1 MMDGMSDSE
10 RMLSLA
16 AEQVA
21 AMLAAAGMQRMQA
34 RVLTSLMTSETGQL
48 TSQELQERLQVSA
61 AAVSGAVRSLQN
73 IGLIHRMTEP
83 GGRRD
88 VYALPG
94 DSWYGA
100 SMQVDRIY
108 LRLSKQV
115 QDAVD
120 ALDEDGS
127 PRWRRLQDMA
137 DFFRFMSRRLP
148 ELMAEWNDQRSTS

>member
-1 MMDGMSDSE
+1 MMAGMSDAE
-10 RMLSLA
+10 RALGVA

-21 AMLAAAGMQRMQA
+21 ALLAAAGMQRMQA

-108 LRLSKQV
+108 LALSKHV

-127 PRWRRLQDMA
+127 PRWRRLQEMA

-148 ELMAEWNDQRSTS
+148 ELLAEWNEQRSST

>member
-1 MMDGMSDSE
+1 MMDGMSDAE
-10 RMLSLA
+10 HALSVA
-16 AEQVA
+16 AERVA
-21 AMLAAAGMQRMQA
+21 ALLAAAGMQRMQA
-34 RVLTSLMTSETGQL
+34 RVLTSLMTSETGHL
-48 TSQELQERLQVSA
+48 TSLELQERLQVSA

-73 IGLIHRMTEP
+73 IGLLHRMTEP

-94 DSWYGA
+94 ESWYGA

-108 LRLSKQV
+108 LTLSKHV

-148 ELMAEWNDQRSTS
+148 ELMAEWHDQRSTS